1 MSWIGIGIC
10 YKEFLQ
16 NATYYF
22 NTDDI
27 GHGCFLLT
35 NDGYSWHDS
44 DNQVNSMIQNVSF
57 QTGDTMVLTLDSKK
71 KVLIFEK
78 EDSSGKT
85 YEMPYTPK
93 ADDELCF
100 CVSLNSH
107 DETVSIVQ

>member
-1 MSWIGIGIC
+1 M
-10 YKEFLQ
+10 K

-44 DNQVNSMIQNVSF
+44 DNAVNSQIQNVSF
-57 QTGDTMVLTLDSKK
+57 QTGDTVILTLDSKK

-78 EDSSGKT
+78 DDSSGKT
-85 YEMPYTPK
+85 YEMPYTAK
-93 ADDELCF
+93 SDDELVF

-107 DETVSIVQ
+107 D